1 MQIAILGGTG
11 PQGRGLAARFARDGH
26 QVSIG
31 SRNADRAGQIADEL
45 NDRLPNGVTVG
56 AGTNLEVVTDADLTI
71 IAVPFDGQAALLAD
85 LVDALAGQVV
95 VNCVNPL
102 GFDKQGPHG
111 IEVPEGSA
119 AEQAASILDRSTVV
133 AGFHH
138 LAASVL
144 LDDGPVHDETVMVCG
159 DDADAKATV
168 IGLCGAVAQRGGV
181 DAGPLRNARYLE
193 PLTAVLI
200 SINKAH
206 QAHSGIAISGL

>member
-1 MQIAILGGTG
+1 MKIAILGGTG
-11 PQGRGLAARFARDGH
+11 PQGRGLASRFARDGH

-31 SRNADRAGQIADEL
+31 SRDADRAGQAAAEVG
-45 NDRLPNGVTVG
+45 DRLPSGVTIG
-56 AGTNLEVVTDADLTI
+56 AGTNLDVVTGADLTI
-71 IAVPFDGQAALLAD
+71 VAVPFDGQAALLAD

-95 VNCVNPL
+95 VDCVNPL

-119 AEQAASILDRSTVV
+119 AEQAATILERSTVV

-138 LAASVL
+138 LAAAVL
-144 LDDGPVHDETVMVCG
+144 LEDGPVHDETVMVCG
-159 DDADAKATV
+159 DDADAKHTV
-168 IGLCGAVAQRGGV
+168 IGLCDAVAARGGV

-193 PLTAVLI
+193 SLTAVLI

-206 QAHSGIAISGL
+206 KAQSGIAISGL